1 MGAMPK
7 PPPAA
12 DLAYAHL
19 RNLLL
24 DGAYPGG
31 ELLSEGSVAAE
42 LGLSRTPVREAF
54 LRLEAQGFLRLY
66 PKRGAMVVPV
76 TPGEATAV
84 LQARLLMELF
94 ALDSLAEES
103 DAAVRAAGRELL
115 ALATREAD
123 TEGGASS
130 RRTLETAREFHARL
144 MRAGGNSVLAGSHAA
159 LWDQQ
164 IRVSAASTSRPAH
177 VAADIE
183 EHTALAEALAAGDPA
198 GARKLLIAHIAAVG
212 RRIGLSADPRLPAA
226 AEPHPTASADAD
238 GTAR

>member
-1 MGAMPK
+1 MHNAAAQVTMGAMPK
-7 PPPAA
+7 PQPAA

-19 RNLLL
+19 RDLLL

-42 LGLSRTPVREAF
+42 LGISRTPVREAF

-94 ALDSLAEES
+94 ALDSLAQQP
-103 DAAVRAAGRELL
+103 DGVVRSTGEELL
-115 ALATREAD
+115 ALATQE
-123 TEGGASS
+123 EGAEDGPSS
-130 RRTLETAREFHARL
+130 RRTLEAAKQFHARL
-144 MRAGGNSVLAGSHAA
+144 MRAGGNSVLAASHAA

-164 IRVSAASTSRPAH
+164 IRVSAASTSQPTH
-177 VAADIE
+177 VVADIE
-183 EHTALAEALAAGDPA
+183 EHTALAKALAAGDRA
-198 GARKLLIAHIAAVG
+198 GARELLIAHIAAVG
-212 RRIGLSADPRLPAA
+212 RRIGLASQPRLPA
-226 AEPHPTASADAD
+226 H
-238 GTAR
+238 G

>member
-1 MGAMPK
+1 MSK
-7 PPPAA
+7 PQPAA

-19 RNLLL
+19 RDLLL

-42 LGLSRTPVREAF
+42 LGISRTPVREAF

-84 LQARLLMELF
+84 LQARLLMEAF
-94 ALDSLAEES
+94 ALDSLAQQS
-103 DAAVRAAGRELL
+103 DAVVRATGQELL
-115 ALATREAD
+115 ALARREAD
-123 TEGGASS
+123 AQDAPSS
-130 RRTLETAREFHARL
+130 RQTLETAREFHARL
-144 MRAGGNSVLAGSHAA
+144 MQAGGNNVLAASHAA

-177 VAADIE
+177 VVADIE
-183 EHTALAEALAAGDPA
+183 EHTALASALASGDRA
-198 GARKLLIAHIAAVG
+198 GARDLLVRHITEVG
-212 RRIGLSADPRLPAA
+212 HRIGVATSVQLPAC
-226 AEPHPTASADAD
+226 
-238 GTAR
+238 G

>member
-1 MGAMPK
+1 MPK

-19 RNLLL
+19 RDLLL

-94 ALDSLAEES
+94 ALDSLAQQP
-103 DAAVRAAGRELL
+103 DPVVRATGRELL

-123 TEGGASS
+123 AETGPSS

-144 MRAGGNSVLAGSHAA
+144 MRAGGNGVLAGAHAA

-177 VAADIE
+177 VVADIE
-183 EHTALAEALAAGDPA
+183 EHTALAEALAAGDA
-198 GARKLLIAHIAAVG
+198 TGARQLLIAHIAAVG
-212 RRIGLSADPRLPAA
+212 RRIGLPTEPRLPT
-226 AEPHPTASADAD
+226 EPHPAVSADAD
-238 GTAR
+238 RIAR